1 MGPMNPVLSRGGQ
14 PDPDGLSVLVDHG
27 NGDQTVKLLQ
37 GNRGKML
44 ELPHAAVMTWAFSP
58 NGRKIVT
65 ASSDGTA
72 KVWNT
77 AMPKFWPIA
86 NAKELATLKGHSG
99 AITAVAFSPDG
110 KRIVTGGG
118 SGDHTIRLWDAS
130 TGKESLMLEGHESQ
144 ITDVL
149 FSSDGHWFVTH
160 SWDGT
165 LNNRDQAKDWNAW
178 RAASP
183 EQVSQ
188 WQKEEKAAMHR

>member
-1 MGPMNPVLSRGGQ
+1 
-14 PDPDGLSVLVDHG
+14 
-27 NGDQTVKLLQ
+27 
-37 GNRGKML
+37 
-44 ELPHAAVMTWAFSP
+44 
-58 NGRKIVT
+58 
-65 ASSDGTA
+65 
-72 KVWNT
+72 
-77 AMPKFWPIA
+77 MPKFWPIA